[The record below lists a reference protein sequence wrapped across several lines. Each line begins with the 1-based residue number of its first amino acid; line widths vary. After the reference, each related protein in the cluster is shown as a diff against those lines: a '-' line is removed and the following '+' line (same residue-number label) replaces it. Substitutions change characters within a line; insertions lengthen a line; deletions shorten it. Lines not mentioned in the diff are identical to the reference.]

1 MNLSFWSA
9 RTAIAA
15 SGALVATSAF
25 GYWGYGELRALQLRE
40 EIESLVEDASARMR
54 ASLTTEIPPSATD
67 NPALLRKLYDDAET
81 VDAHVRR
88 VRADDVAPLSDLAGA
103 ADDYLLTSREI
114 LLRQASSQRY
124 RLKWEGSVRAL
135 ENHMRADDRSGAW
148 ITAAVKAKERVEED
162 YRDYSR
168 TSDALMRLLASLP
181 VAQHRMLAH
190 LDSSRLMDP
199 MLLDTV
205 RTQVAAGSTRAAQE
219 MERIRQLRGYR

>member
-9 RTAIAA
+9 RTAITAL
-15 SGALVATSAF
+15 GALVATSAF
-25 GYWGYGELRALQLRE
+25 GYWGYGEIRAHQLKQ
-40 EIESLVEDASARMR
+40 EIESLIEDASARMR
-54 ASLTTEIPPSATD
+54 ASLTTEIPASAMD
-67 NPALLRKLYDDAET
+67 NPAVLRRLYDDAET

-88 VRADDVAPLSDLAGA
+88 VRAEDVAPVSDLAGA

-124 RLKWEGSVRAL
+124 RLKWEASVRGL

-148 ITAAVKAKERVEED
+148 IAAAVRAKERVEED
-162 YRDYSR
+162 YRDYAR

-190 LDSSRLMDP
+190 VDSSQLMDP
-199 MLLDTV
+199 VLLETV
-205 RTQVAAGSTRAAQE
+205 RMQVAASSTRAAQD